1 MDISQT
7 AGWWS
12 LLPPVLAIGLALTTR
27 QVFLSLGLG
36 IASGYLILAGGN
48 PVAATFDTIDA
59 GVAVFESA
67 GNTRIILFTLVVGA
81 LIALIQRSGGVAGFI
96 ARLLAWLDRRTV
108 KADAKNQRVI
118 VELLALATGLL
129 LFIES
134 NISILTVGTLFR
146 PVADKLGMPREK
158 LALIADTG
166 SAPSSV
172 LIPFNAWGAYLM
184 GLIAAQGLDQ
194 PFSQLVQAA
203 VLNVYPML
211 IIVILLIVIL
221 TRRDV
226 GEMRTAEARGTLL
239 RDGATPMIA
248 DEASDIPPV
257 PKIVSGETT
266 PRAINMILPILALV
280 LLVPS
285 FLIMTGEG
293 ETWFARMQDGSGSS
307 AVLYA
312 TSLSVALGILMYKAQ
327 GILGVRDSVET
338 SLKGMAGMVP
348 LAILM
353 LLAFAL
359 GALCRELGTG
369 VFTAGVTS
377 QFLSPAL
384 MPALVFL
391 ISCFVAFST
400 GTSWGTFAIMIP
412 IAVPLA
418 ASYGLDPS
426 LAIAAAIGGGVFGDH
441 CSPTSDTSIIASMAT
456 GSDHIDHIRTQ
467 LPYALIAGGATV
479 AIYLVMGF
487 MNA

>member
-12 LLPPVLAIGLALTTR
+12 LLPPVLAIGLALLTR

-36 IASGYLILAGGN
+36 IAAGYLILAGGN
-48 PVAATFDTIDA
+48 PVTATFDTIDA
-59 GVAVFESA
+59 AVAVFSDA

-96 ARLLAWLDRRTV
+96 ARLLAWLDKRTQV
-108 KADAKNQRVI
+108 ADAKNKRVL
-118 VELLALATGLL
+118 VELLALGTGMLI
-129 LFIES
+129 FIES

-146 PVADKLGMPREK
+146 PVTDKLGMPREK

-166 SAPSSV
+166 SAPSCV

-184 GLIAAQGLDQ
+184 GLIAAQGLSQ
-194 PFSQLVQAA
+194 PFSQLVQAT
-203 VLNVYPML
+203 LFNFYPML
-211 IIVILLIVIL
+211 IIVVLLVVIL

-226 GEMRTAEARGTLL
+226 GEMKTAESRGTIL
-239 RDGATPMIA
+239 RDGAVPMIA
-248 DEASDIPPV
+248 DDATDIAPTAGAPA
-257 PKIVSGETT
+257 
-266 PRAINMILPILALV
+266 RAINMILPILTMV
-280 LLVPS
+280 VLVPT

-293 ETWFARMQDGSGSS
+293 EGWFARMQDGSGSS

-312 TSLSVALGILMYKAQ
+312 TSIAVALAILLYKAQ
-327 GILGVRDSVET
+327 SILGVRESVET

-359 GALCRELGTG
+359 GALCRTLGTG
-369 VFTAGVTS
+369 VFTADVTS

-467 LPYALIAGGATV
+467 LPYALIAGGLTV
-479 AIYLVMGF
+479 VAYLVLGF
-487 MNA
+487 IYA

>member
-12 LLPPVLAIGLALTTR
+12 LLPPVLAIGLALLTR

-36 IASGYLILAGGN
+36 IAAGYLILAGGN

-59 GVAVFESA
+59 AVAVFSDA

-96 ARLLAWLDRRTV
+96 TRLLAWLDKRTQA
-108 KADAKNQRVI
+108 ADAKNKRVL
-118 VELLALATGLL
+118 VELLALGTGMLI
-129 LFIES
+129 FIES

-146 PVADKLGMPREK
+146 PVTDKLGMPREK

-166 SAPSSV
+166 SAPSNV

-184 GLIAAQGLDQ
+184 GLIAAQGLEE
-194 PFSQLVQAA
+194 PFSQLMQATA
-203 VLNVYPML
+203 LNFYPML
-211 IIVILLIVIL
+211 IVLLLVVMIVS
-221 TRRDV
+221 RRDI
-226 GEMRTAEARGTLL
+226 GEMRTAEARGTPL
-239 RDGATPMIA
+239 RVGAVPMIA
-248 DEASDIPPV
+248 DEATDITVAPGA
-257 PKIVSGETT
+257 K
-266 PRAINMILPILALV
+266 PRALNMILPILTMV
-280 LLVPS
+280 VLVPT
-285 FLIMTGEG
+285 FLVMTGTGEG
-293 ETWFARMQDGSGSS
+293 WFARLQDGSGSS

-312 TSLSVALGILMYKAQ
+312 ASIAVAVAMVMYKAQ
-327 GILGVRDSVET
+327 GILGVRESVEI
-338 SLKGMAGMVP
+338 SLRGMAGMMQ

-359 GALCRELGTG
+359 GALCKTLGTG
-369 VFTAGVTS
+369 IFTADITS

-384 MPALVFL
+384 MPVLVFL

-412 IAVPLA
+412 ISVPLA
-418 ASYGLDPS
+418 QQYGLDPS

-467 LPYALIAGGATV
+467 LPYAMVAGGLTV
-479 AIYLVMGF
+479 LAYLALGF
-487 MNA
+487 MAALNLS